1 MKQWMILAFVM
12 TIGSS
17 MVLTSC
23 SDDDYV
29 LVSDNKS
36 WTISADD
43 MDPNVRPGDDFF
55 MHCNGGYW
63 QSTHVREDT
72 PMIESFVRTVVM
84 TEIKNKV
91 ADLTLPSLE
100 VLKAH
105 KALPKPTKEELE
117 AFVTP
122 RLQPLKEAATLEEA
136 WRTTGQLVAEGL
148 TFNFSLLISD

>member
-55 MHCNGGYW
+55 MYCNGGYW

-72 PMIESFVRTVVM
+72 PKIESFVRTVVT
-84 TEIKNKV
+84 TEIKNKI
-91 ADLTLPSLE
+91 AELTLPSLE

-105 KALPKPTKEELE
+105 KAQPKPTKEELE

>member
-1 MKQWMILAFVM
+1 
-12 TIGSS
+12 

-100 VLKAH
+100 VLKAQRH
-105 KALPKPTKEELE
+105 CRSLQKRNS
-117 AFVTP
+117 
-122 RLQPLKEAATLEEA
+122 RLL
-136 WRTTGQLVAEGL
+136 
-148 TFNFSLLISD
+148 